1 MVAIGHRKRRYGQQ
15 WWSSTYG
22 VSKLLQTHY
31 CIIDE
36 KYAKFT
42 VQNVYYLY
50 LEMYVE
56 NSHQKYLWMLT
67 FVFLLKLVLGGT
79 VQYESFY
86 LCHVYLHQTKCFW
99 TIDVPKFIK
108 LMYGYTLSIWCN
120 ITLVVPCLNPTCNLS
135 CWKMYNRIVPSR
147 TWQEPILVYL
157 RCCKKCIYYQPV

>member
-1 MVAIGHRKRRYGQQ
+1 
-15 WWSSTYG
+15 
-22 VSKLLQTHY
+22 
-31 CIIDE
+31 
-36 KYAKFT
+36 
-42 VQNVYYLY
+42 
-50 LEMYVE
+50 MYVE

-135 CWKMYNRIVPSR
+135 CWKMYNRIVPSK

-157 RCCKKCIYYQPV
+157 RCCKQCIYYQPVIAHYVLLPQIKLSPNTNNRYWSIKYWSHVVSTLYILL